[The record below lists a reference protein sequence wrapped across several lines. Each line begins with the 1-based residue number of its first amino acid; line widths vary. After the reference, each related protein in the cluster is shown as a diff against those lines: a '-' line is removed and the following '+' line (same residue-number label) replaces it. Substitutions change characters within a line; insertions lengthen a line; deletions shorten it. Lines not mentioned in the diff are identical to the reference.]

1 MNGRNIALRLVL
13 VALLGL
19 IFVSSCAQKEES
31 DDDSGACVPLGHYPD
46 SSEWP
51 YFSECMEK
59 SGDMK
64 KSEEGSPFPCS
75 EEFVLVSWDGNSI
88 SIWHD
93 CIPGQ
98 CGWKFEHE
106 FLIDDNTITLI
117 ERDTSTEVAGCSCKF
132 RGAFQE
138 DVEAGVYEFRIVA
151 DAAAWGGEVATRLSE
166 PIELTAL
173 ESTEYCFH
181 IEY

>member
-1 MNGRNIALRLVL
+1 MKAKSVTMAKTLIVL
-13 VALLGL
+13 FA
-19 IFVSSCAQKEES
+19 FVLFGSCTQKDEA
-31 DDDSGACVPLGHYPD
+31 DDDNGACVPLGHYPD

-59 SGDMK
+59 SGSME
-64 KSEEGSPFPCS
+64 KSDEGSPFPCS
-75 EEFVLVSWDGNSI
+75 EEFVLLSWDGNSI
-88 SIWHD
+88 SIRHD

-106 FLIDDNTITLI
+106 FLIDDSTITLI

-132 RGAFQE
+132 RGAFHE
-138 DVEAGVYEFRIVA
+138 SVEAGVYEFRIIA

-166 PIELTAL
+166 PIELTAS
-173 ESTEYCFH
+173 ESAEYCFH